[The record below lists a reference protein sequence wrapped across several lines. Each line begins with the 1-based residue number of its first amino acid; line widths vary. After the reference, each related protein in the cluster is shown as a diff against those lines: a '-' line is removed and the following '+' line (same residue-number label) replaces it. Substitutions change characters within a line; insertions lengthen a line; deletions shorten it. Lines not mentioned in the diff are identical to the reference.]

1 MSNQPPERIP
11 YTMISG
17 PAYVFFNKDYHLTQF
32 LGALA
37 VHTTNG
43 LRPFVPV
50 IVDLVLCR
58 AVDNYLAYIGDLLAL
73 VYATTPGRKTPSKL
87 SHSGISQKH
96 EYLTPSKL
104 SHSGISQKHEYL
116 KAQLKFPLF
125 ETEADLERAGRIVET
140 RNLFTHNRGIISPRF
155 LGKEPGF
162 KGTAG
167 EPIQLPLEGVG
178 DDLTFLQGSVRN
190 IDFRA
195 GRTFKI
201 PRTLPLFGAMPP
213 KPAQ

>member
-1 MSNQPPERIP
+1 MSTQLPERIP
-11 YTMISG
+11 YTTISG

-43 LRPFVPV
+43 LRPFVPL

-58 AVDNYLAYIGDLLAL
+58 AVDNYQAYINDLLTL
-73 VYATTPGRKTPSKL
+73 IYTTTPGGRKPKKL
-87 SHSGISQKH
+87 SHMGVLEQNLYVKGQ
-96 EYLTPSKL
+96 LTFS
-104 SHSGISQKHEYL
+104 
-116 KAQLKFPLF
+116 LF
-125 ETEADLERAGRIVET
+125 QNSAELEQVGRIIEI
-140 RNLFTHNRGIISPRF
+140 RNLFTHDRGIISPRF
-155 LGKEPGF
+155 LERVPGF
-162 KGTAG
+162 KGMVG
-167 EPIQLPLEGVG
+167 EPIRLPLDDVG

-201 PRTLPLFGAMPP
+201 PRTLPLFGTTPP

>member
-1 MSNQPPERIP
+1 MSNRPTERVS

-17 PAYVFFNKDYHLTQF
+17 PAYVFFTKDYHLTQF

-37 VHTTNG
+37 VHTTKG
-43 LRPFVPV
+43 LRPFVPL

-58 AVDNYLAYIGDLLAL
+58 AVDNYLAYIDDLLTL
-73 VYATTPGRKTPSKL
+73 VYATTSGRKTPSKL
-87 SHSGISQKH
+87 SHLGLCEKH
-96 EYLTPSKL
+96 A
-104 SHSGISQKHEYL
+104 YL
-116 KAQLKFPLF
+116 KAHLKFPLF
-125 ETEADLERAGRIVET
+125 EGDADFARVTRIIEI

-155 LGKEPGF
+155 LERVTGF

-167 EPIQLPLEGVG
+167 EPIQLPIEDVG
-178 DDLTFLQGSVRN
+178 ENLTFIQGSVRN

-195 GRTFKI
+195 GRVFKI
-201 PRTLPLFGAMPP
+201 PRTLPLFGAPPP

>member
-43 LRPFVPV
+43 LRPFVPL

-73 VYATTPGRKTPSKL
+73 VYATTPGRK
-87 SHSGISQKH
+87 
-96 EYLTPSKL
+96 TPSKL

-155 LGKEPGF
+155 LGKVPGF